1 MPHAR
6 PCFLFAFSL
15 SLFSSLAGDS
25 DDGVAVAPAFVP
37 PAGEWYSLVWGS
49 RERVVPAWLE
59 ADIKLIHL
67 GIVQNK
73 NGPCG
78 VLTAINAV
86 LLANALEREG
96 ELDKK
101 KVFSAEEFVDALA
114 SIVEQCTEPAAET
127 VQVAVWQD
135 EIGGDVH
142 VSEQPKGEGGDLLL
156 LLVVCL

>member
-1 MPHAR
+1 M
-6 PCFLFAFSL
+6 FE
-15 SLFSSLAGDS
+15 
-25 DDGVAVAPAFVP
+25 P
-37 PAGEWYSLVWGS
+37 PVGEWYSVVWGT
-49 RERVVPAWLE
+49 RERIVSAWLE

-78 VLTAINAV
+78 VLSAINAV

-114 SIVEQCTEPAAET
+114 SIVELCSGAAEA
-127 VQVAVWQD
+127 VQVAVWKD

-142 VSEQPKGEGGDLLL
+142 VSEQCKGEGGAMSFRFWL
-156 LLVVCL
+156 CNSN